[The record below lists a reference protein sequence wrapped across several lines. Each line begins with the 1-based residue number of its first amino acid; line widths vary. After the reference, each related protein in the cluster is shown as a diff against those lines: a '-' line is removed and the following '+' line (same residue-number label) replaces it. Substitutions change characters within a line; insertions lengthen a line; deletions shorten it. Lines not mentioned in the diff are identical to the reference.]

1 MKKFSAKFVVS
12 ALAAAMMLSA
22 SAVSVSAIDYGVVTP
37 TVPTPVVTTTTTA
50 ATTAPADAAGDD
62 ASDSDADTTAVAGV
76 VTAKEVEN
84 KIADAVK
91 AGKEEVT
98 ISVAEDSTTGKVT
111 VQESAV
117 ADIAKSPV
125 PVTFDVKPASGTS
138 YSVTIDPKSIT
149 NAKSVNL
156 GMQIL
161 TGSDISA
168 AAAALDLEVPVTND
182 AIIIAPMMK
191 GNFGMDLTITLPA
204 SAVDGMDVDNAVL
217 YYISD
222 DGEITALEDALTV
235 NADGSV
241 SITISHAS
249 AYVISTVDLTE
260 DFTADIDD
268 DDIDFDDDDDDDS
281 DVAAS
286 IDEDDKADDEPV
298 VISGETSDD
307 NPGTGVGLTL
317 GAVAV
322 SAVAVV
328 LAKKRK

>member
-22 SAVSVSAIDYGVVTP
+22 SAVSVSAIDYGPVTP
-37 TVPTPVVTTTTTA
+37 VVPTPVVTTTTTA
-50 ATTAPADAAGDD
+50 ATTAPADPADDD

-76 VTAKEVEN
+76 VTAEEVEN

-111 VQESAV
+111 IQESAI
-117 ADIAKSPV
+117 ADIAKSTI
-125 PVTFDVKPASGTS
+125 PVTFDVKPVNGTS
-138 YSVTIDPKSIT
+138 YSVTIDPASIT
-149 NAKSVNL
+149 SAKSVNL

-161 TGSDISA
+161 TGNDISA

-191 GNFGMDLTITLPA
+191 GNFGMDLTVTLPA

-222 DGEITALEDALTV
+222 DGVITALEDALAV

-260 DFTADIDD
+260 DFTADIDE
-268 DDIDFDDDDDDDS
+268 DDIDFDDDDDS

-298 VISGETSDD
+298 VISGETSDN

>member
-91 AGKEEVT
+91 AGKKEVT

-117 ADIAKSPV
+117 ADIAKSSV

-149 NAKSVNL
+149 SAKSVNL

-161 TGSDISA
+161 TGSDIST

-191 GNFGMDLTITLPA
+191 GNFGMDLTVTLPA

-235 NADGSV
+235 NDDGSV

-260 DFTADIDD
+260 DFTADIDE
-268 DDIDFDDDDDDDS
+268 DDIDFDDDDDDS

>member
-22 SAVSVSAIDYGVVTP
+22 SAVSVSAIDYGPVTP
-37 TVPTPVVTTTTTA
+37 VVPTPVVTTTTTA

-76 VTAKEVEN
+76 VTAEEVEN

-111 VQESAV
+111 VQESAI
-117 ADIAKSPV
+117 ADIAKSKV
-125 PVTFDVKPASGTS
+125 PVTFDVKPVSGTS

-149 NAKSVNL
+149 SAKSVNL

-161 TGSDISA
+161 TGSDISV

-191 GNFGMDLTITLPA
+191 GNFGMDLTVTLPA

-222 DGEITALEDALTV
+222 DGVITALEDALEV

-260 DFTADIDD
+260 DFTADIDE
-268 DDIDFDDDDDDDS
+268 DDIDFDDDDDS